1 MSRELRK
8 PTLIDLLLGVV
19 TLGGYNAKL
28 RRDYEAVLD
37 RQFEDNLKRM
47 DKMQYTFACT
57 VKIGNGGDP
66 SQPPSDSHRGNGF
79 FSGK

>member
-19 TLGGYNAKL
+19 TLGGHNEKL
-28 RRDYEAVLD
+28 RREYEAVLN
-37 RQFEDNLKRM
+37 RQFLDDLKRM
-47 DKMQYTFACT
+47 DEAQYTFACT

-66 SQPPSDSHRGNGF
+66 SQPPSGSHRD
-79 FSGK
+79 